1 MKKYFFFAACASV
14 AFASCVNDVPD
25 APVNDEQHAITFDVP
40 VVQPNSRTQTEVGTD
55 YENGGDYMV
64 TAWWFKD
71 GNYKAG
77 DADLKFM
84 DNIKIS
90 KDNNKPEFPYF
101 YPKNGTL
108 TFIAYSPANLN
119 NVTVDKQSGITITD
133 YVADG
138 ATGVDEQDDILFSER
153 RYNMNTGT
161 VSILFNHA
169 LSSIRFAANTQDDY
183 TGVEVKINSIK
194 LENVRRK
201 GTFYQK
207 LDDADG
213 KYTKTPVR
221 EAQQAYLDGN
231 KHIENKELTTM
242 INGMSTNPASWT
254 ASEYTTPY
262 SYSLNQVLTNTFWY
276 PTGND
281 ANKTDY
287 LFIPQAFDPTYPQ
300 TLVID
305 YNVDIAATNSIIDFP
320 NQEYVITFAELHD
333 VTDDEWKM
341 GYRYTYNITIKLD
354 EITFEPSVEA
364 FLDASESLNP

>member
-40 VVQPNSRTQTEVGTD
+40 VVQPNSRVQTEVGTA

-71 GNYKAG
+71 GNYEAG
-77 DADLKFM
+77 FADLTFM
-84 DNIKIS
+84 NNVQIS
-90 KDNNKPEFPYF
+90 KTTHKPSAPYF

-108 TFIAYSPANLN
+108 TFIAYSPANLA
-119 NVTVDKQSGITITD
+119 NVTVNKNSGITIVD

-138 ATGVDEQDDILFSER
+138 ETSGDEQDDILFSER
-153 RYNMNTGT
+153 RYNMKKGT

-169 LSSIRFAANTQDDY
+169 LSSIRFAAKTEANY
-183 TGVEVKINSIK
+183 TGVSVEINDIT

-201 GTFYQK
+201 GTFTQN

-221 EAQQAYLDGN
+221 QAQQDYLGGN
-231 KHIENKELTTM
+231 KHIENEELTTM
-242 INGMSTNPASWT
+242 IDGMSTTPASWV
-254 ASEYTTPY
+254 ASEYTEPY
-262 SYSLNQVLTNTFWY
+262 VYSLNQSLDNTFWY
-276 PTGND
+276 PNGND

-287 LFIPQAFDPTYPQ
+287 LFIPQEFDPTDPQ

-305 YNVDIAATNSIIDFP
+305 YDVDIAATTSIIDFP
-320 NQEYVITFAELHD
+320 NQKFEITFAELHD
-333 VTDDEWKM
+333 ATDDKWKM
-341 GYRYTYNITIKLD
+341 GYRYTYNIIIKLD
-354 EITFEPSVEA
+354 EITFKPSVEA
-364 FLDASESLNP
+364 FLDAEERLNP